1 MQTVVM
7 PLFKLIR
14 REAEREVE
22 EIPLTPQRQD
32 VVYIN
37 GKPYKV
43 IGMHGSALIVQDLAT
58 GEVKT
63 VVRP

>member
-1 MQTVVM
+1 M
-7 PLFKLIR
+7 PLFKLIK

-22 EIPLTPQRQD
+22 EIPLTQQRQD

-37 GKPYKV
+37 GKPYQI
-43 IGMHGSALIVQDLAT
+43 IGVHGNMLIVKNLAT

-63 VVRP
+63 VAKP

>member
-1 MQTVVM
+1 M

-22 EIPLTPQRQD
+22 EIPLTQQRQD

-37 GKPYKV
+37 GKPHRI
-43 IGMHGSALIVQDLAT
+43 IGVHGNMLIVQDLAT

-63 VVRP
+63 VARP